1 MMAGGSGERFW
12 PLSRRKRP
20 KQLLRLTDSQRSLL
34 SEAILRVEPL
44 FGADHI
50 YLSTTRELEP
60 LLKGEGKPVLAE
72 PAKRNTAGAIAW
84 SIAQLVA
91 ELGDDLSIAILT
103 SDQAVRPGQ
112 ALRASI
118 TSALETA
125 EATGKLGTIGI
136 RPTRPATGFGYVEV
150 DTEIPIGSSG
160 AKSVK
165 RFIEK
170 PNEETAAR
178 MASSDRFLWN
188 SGMFFWTAAAF
199 RQALAHHSPPHSAAF
214 DQILKATRAGDAGA
228 AEKAFLGLPDIS
240 IDYALM
246 ERAKDVFVVEATFEW
261 DDLGSWD
268 ALGRRDGADG
278 SNIEVGDTTL
288 LDTSNCVVWSETGQ
302 KVCALGVEDLVL
314 VVTEDAILLIP
325 KSRSQDVRKVLAEVR
340 ETNPELT

>member
-20 KQLLRLTDSQRSLL
+20 KQLLKLSDSQRSLL
-34 SEAILRVEPL
+34 SDAILRVEPL

-50 YLSTTRELEP
+50 YLSTTRDLEP
-60 LLKGEGKPVLAE
+60 LLRGEGRPILAE
-72 PAKRNTAGAIAW
+72 PAKRNTAGALVW
-84 SIAQLVA
+84 SIAHLVA
-91 ELGDDLSIAILT
+91 ELGENISIAILT

-112 ALRASI
+112 AFRENI
-118 TSALETA
+118 TAALETA
-125 EATGKLGTIGI
+125 EETGQLGTIGV
-136 RPTRPATGFGYVEV
+136 RPSRPATGFGYVEIDPSSSV
-150 DTEIPIGSSG
+150 GPSG
-160 AKSVK
+160 ARRVS

-170 PNEETAAR
+170 PNEETAVR
-178 MASSDRFLWN
+178 MVSSANFLWN

-199 RQALAHHSPPHSAAF
+199 RTALALHSPPHSSAF
-214 DQILKATRAGDAGA
+214 DKILNAVRAGDHEA
-228 AEKAFLGLPDIS
+228 AEKAFLELPDIS

-246 ERAKDVFVVEATFEW
+246 ERAKDVFVVESTFEW

-268 ALGRRDGADG
+268 ALGRRDGNGG
-278 SNIEVGDTTL
+278 SNFAVGDTTL
-288 LDTSNCVVWSETGQ
+288 IDTSNCVVWSETGQ